1 MSTPNE
7 PQDPYAT
14 GGQPDS
20 GAPQPPAEP
29 RYPAAPPY
37 GAPTAQP
44 AQPGYPA
51 APQYGAPPA
60 QPGYPGA
67 PQYGAPPAQPGYPAA
82 PQYGA
87 TPYPAAPQYAAA
99 PGYAG
104 GYAYPKNSLAV
115 WSLVLA
121 ILGMVLLCG
130 LFTGIP
136 AVIIGNNAKRAVAAG
151 EANNGGLATAGVVV
165 GWIAI
170 ALSVIVVAVVAL
182 LVSNAGGWTE
192 YVNTYSTTP

>member
-14 GGQPDS
+14 GGQPAQPDG

-37 GAPTAQP
+37 GTPTAQP
-44 AQPGYPA
+44 VQPGYPG

-60 QPGYPGA
+60 QPGYPAA

-87 TPYPAAPQYAAA
+87 TPYPAAP
-99 PGYAG
+99 GYAG

-121 ILGMVLLCG
+121 ILGMMLCG

-136 AVIIGNNAKRAVAAG
+136 AVIIGNNAKRAVASG
-151 EANNGGLATAGVVV
+151 EANNGGLATAGIVI
-165 GWIAI
+165 GWIATGLMLI
-170 ALSVIVVAVVAL
+170 GGVVLAL
-182 LVSNAGGWTE
+182 LISSAGGLTE
-192 YVNTYSTTP
+192 FVNTYPTTR

>member
-14 GGQPDS
+14 GGQPAQPD
-20 GAPQPPAEP
+20 GDAPQPPAEP

-51 APQYGAPPA
+51 
-60 QPGYPGA
+60 A

-121 ILGMVLLCG
+121 ILGMVLCG

-136 AVIIGNNAKRAVAAG
+136 AVIIGNNAKRAVASG

-192 YVNTYSTTP
+192 YVNTYSTTR

>member
-14 GGQPDS
+14 GGQPAQPDG

-29 RYPAAPPY
+29 RYPAARPY

-60 QPGYPGA
+60 QPGYP
-67 PQYGAPPAQPGYPAA
+67 AA

-87 TPYPAAPQYAAA
+87 TPYPAA

-121 ILGMVLLCG
+121 ILGMMLCG

-136 AVIIGNNAKRAVAAG
+136 AVIIGNNAKRAVASG
-151 EANNGGLATAGVVV
+151 EANNGGLATAGIVI

-170 ALSVIVVAVVAL
+170 GLTVLGGVILAL
-182 LVSNAGGWTE
+182 LISSAGGLTE
-192 YVNTYSTTP
+192 FVNTYPTTR

>member
-14 GGQPDS
+14 GGQPAQPDS

-37 GAPTAQP
+37 GTPPVQPAQPAQP

-51 APQYGAPPA
+51 APQYG
-60 QPGYPGA
+60 
-67 PQYGAPPAQPGYPAA
+67 A

-121 ILGMVLLCG
+121 ILGMVLCG

-170 ALSVIVVAVVAL
+170 ALSVIGVAVVAL